1 MRLWIKN
8 SIRIVN
14 SGKMRMNVV
23 RSEKIVYINRYSGLL
38 IHYFS
43 IKDGVILKNFKILL
57 VEDEKLMSM
66 FVEMELTHEGYSVD
80 LAFDGRE
87 GLNIAEENQYD
98 LILLDIMIPGING
111 IEVCRRIRQSSQV
124 PIIMLTAKSDISDKV
139 LGLDVGANDYL
150 TKPFA
155 IEELLA
161 RIRVYQRNKAISNN
175 KDEIKVK
182 DIVMDNKAHKVIRS
196 GIEIELTKK
205 EYDLLEM
212 LLINKNVV
220 LTRARLIEKV
230 WGYDYIGD
238 TNVVDV
244 FIRYLRS
251 KIDDGFEDK
260 LITTIRGVGYVIK
273 GD

>member
-1 MRLWIKN
+1 MRD
-8 SIRIVN
+8 
-14 SGKMRMNVV
+14 
-23 RSEKIVYINRYSGLL
+23 
-38 IHYFS
+38 FS
-43 IKDGVILKNFKILL
+43 ILL
-57 VEDEKLMSM
+57 VEDEKQMAM
-66 FVEMELTHEGYSVD
+66 FIEMELVHEGYNVNTVH
-80 LAFDGRE
+80 DGRE
-87 GLNIAEENQYD
+87 GLKNAKENEYD
-98 LILLDIMIPGING
+98 LILLDVMLPCING
-111 IEVCRRIRQSSQV
+111 IEVCRKIREFSMV

-139 LGLDVGANDYL
+139 IGLDSGANDYL

-161 RIRVYQRNKAISNN
+161 RIRVYERDKFIVNKN
-175 KDEIKVK
+175 DEIRVK
-182 DIVMDNKAHKVIRS
+182 DVVMNNRTHQVKRNGK
-196 GIEIELTKK
+196 EIELTKK

-220 LTRARLIEKV
+220 LTREQLIEKI
-230 WGYDYIGD
+230 WGYDYTGD

>member
-1 MRLWIKN
+1 LN
-8 SIRIVN
+8 
-14 SGKMRMNVV
+14 
-23 RSEKIVYINRYSGLL
+23 
-38 IHYFS
+38 
-43 IKDGVILKNFKILL
+43 NFKILL
-57 VEDEKLMSM
+57 VEDEKLMAM
-66 FVEMELTHEGYSVD
+66 FIEMELNHEGYKVNV
-80 LAFDGRE
+80 AYDGRK
-87 GLNIAEENQYD
+87 GLSIAENNEYD
-98 LILLDIMIPGING
+98 LILLDIMIPGLNG

-124 PIIMLTAKSDISDKV
+124 PIIMLTAKSDIADKV

-161 RIRVYQRNKAISNN
+161 RIRVYQRNKLTSNSI
-175 KDEIKVK
+175 DEIKVK
-182 DIVMDNKAHKVIRS
+182 DIVMDNRAHNVMRS

-212 LLINKNVV
+212 LIINKNVV
-220 LTRARLIEKV
+220 LTRAQLIEKV
-230 WGYDYIGD
+230 WGYDYMGD

-260 LITTIRGVGYVIK
+260 LITTVRGVGYVVK